1 MAHANNNG
9 GDFIGILMMTII
21 PIIEQSRD
29 ATVIPSCVLSMGSPE
44 VLNKFPIIYYSL
56 R

>member
-29 ATVIPSCVLSMGSPE
+29 ATVIPSCVLPMGSPE